1 MKSILSKIFFA
12 LVCILIA
19 CVVEFVFNWAQD
31 TFDTY
36 FKFDTVIE
44 TLLMLFL
51 TEYITN
57 WLSKKFPAVLP
68 LPEAVGG
75 IWQLICDAK
84 LLQSHMWTVPF
95 HIRKFF
101 YRRTSSELLF

>member
-44 TLLMLFL
+44 SLLMLFL

-101 YRRTSSELLF
+101 YRRILLELLF